1 MVVVTEE
8 IFSISNLVEIYSLS
22 SISFFLNSRTR
33 LFNCNLSSISK
44 GFFLLIIFFLIKI
57 LYFKKINIK
66 ITDVSLKV
74 DNKSAN
80 VTFAYDFPPYSFLA
94 KEIIPKFK
102 PCIDEYLE
110 AVSILKDYKF
120 LIYDLKVK
128 KIPICGGFHSW
139 HFENGSIPYSQRKF
153 VLQLYSND
161 NFEGGETEFLYQNRR
176 EIAKQGDVLI
186 FPAGYTHTH
195 RGNPPIG
202 GSKYLITSWALV
214 QDND

>member
-1 MVVVTEE
+1 MTTEFDLIRRYRGAFTE
-8 IFSISNLVEIYSLS
+8 DECNKFIDFIERFDKYNILIHDKENLHQV
-22 SISFFLNSRTR
+22 NHKT
-33 LFNCNLSSISK
+33 
-44 GFFLLIIFFLIKI
+44 
-57 LYFKKINIK
+57 
-66 ITDVSLKV
+66 
-74 DNKSAN
+74 AN
-80 VTFAYDFPPYSFLA
+80 VSFTYDFPAYSILA
-94 KEIIPKFK
+94 DEVIPKFK

-110 AVSILKDYKF
+110 AVSILKDFKF

-153 VLQLYSND
+153 VLQLYLND

-176 EIAKQGDVLI
+176 ELAKQGDVLI

-202 GSKYLITSWALV
+202 GSKYLITSWAMV